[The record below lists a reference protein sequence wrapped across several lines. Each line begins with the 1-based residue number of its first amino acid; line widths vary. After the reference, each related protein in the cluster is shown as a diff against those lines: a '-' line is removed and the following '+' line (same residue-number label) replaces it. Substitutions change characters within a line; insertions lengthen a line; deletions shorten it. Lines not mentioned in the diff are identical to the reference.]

1 MTHPLTLFEGEEA
14 YVQDIKLTRLDPYA
28 HLAVLVATFVVA
40 TSFPIGQRI
49 APFLDPVLVV
59 LLRFL
64 ISILVMSPFLFFT
77 DMIKIPT
84 GRRLLQFGAVG
95 GAQAGF
101 FILMFLAL
109 QHTSSLNTSVIYTL
123 LPSLAAIMG
132 FYLLKERLRPLHLVL
147 LPIGILA
154 TAWVIFEGSFEKMVG
169 LDLNPGDLIFGAGL
183 LLLALYSVL
192 LKKFHLGGSPF
203 DMVFWSMACAIVPMA
218 LYSVSR
224 FGSIEFESVPLDV
237 YLWIVYLA
245 LMTVFT
251 NFVWAFGTPRLGPMK
266 TMAYSYLIPSFVL
279 FINWIIMGTLPPVI
293 VLPGVLVGFFI
304 MFVLQF
310 GKNVV
315 GEKSNA

>member
-1 MTHPLTLFEGEEA
+1 MTKP
-14 YVQDIKLTRLDPYA
+14 DPYA

-40 TSFPIGQRI
+40 TSFPVGQRI

-64 ISILVMSPFLFFT
+64 ISILVLSPFLFFT

-95 GAQAGF
+95 SAQAGF

-123 LPSLAAIMG
+123 LPSLAAIVS
-132 FYLLKERLRPLHLVL
+132 FYLLHERLRALHLVL

-203 DMVFWSMACAIVPMA
+203 DMVFWSMVCAIVPMA
-218 LYSVSR
+218 LYSAAL
-224 FGSIEFESVPLDV
+224 FGSVDFDHVPLDV

-279 FINWIIMGTLPPVI
+279 FINWMTIDKLPPLI
-293 VLPGVLVGFFI
+293 VLPGVLAGVFI
-304 MFVLQF
+304 MFILQF
-310 GKNVV
+310 SKNVV
-315 GEKSNA
+315 GQKSNA